1 MKKMLNKG
9 AWFDVF
15 ENVTIFHFNC
25 NCSFK
30 GYLLKMILSNSN
42 QKHQEILNSSNVF
55 TFINKGK
62 H

>member
-42 QKHQEILNSSNVF
+42 QEILNNSYVF

-62 H
+62 N